1 VLVLD
6 DDPLVARALRRL
18 LEPPH
23 RVEELSGG
31 RDALERLG
39 AGARWDVVFCD
50 LMMPDMTGMDWH
62 AEVARAFP
70 DLAPRVVFVTGGA
83 FTEAAR
89 DFLRRVPNP
98 RLEKPF
104 EPAEVRRLA
113 AQILSERGRAP

>member
-18 LEPPH
+18 LDPPH
-23 RVEELSGG
+23 RVEELTAG
-31 RDALERLG
+31 RDALERLR

-50 LMMPDMTGMDWH
+50 LMLPEMTGMEWH
-62 AEVARAFP
+62 AEVARAFGP
-70 DLAPRVVFVTGGA
+70 APRVVFVTGGA

-113 AQILSERGRAP
+113 AEILSERGRAP